1 MDFLQNFIQLDPINN
16 TVKVLLLIFLLSLI
30 LIVIGFY
37 LDFLKNKQ
45 NEKKLNILERAIK
58 DLIEEFRTIELSL
71 SDQKKILNNYKYTLE
86 RLDQEISRLAD
97 SSEGDSNITNAIKMA
112 NQGKSVD
119 EISQTTGMT
128 KEEIEPIIKYHGRT
142 WNYILKTCLLHWIF
156 WIWFLKLTFS
166 FDVFFSILID
176 INGSSRSIIIRL
188 SLFSLICNL

>member
-16 TVKVLLLIFLLSLI
+16 TVKVLLLIFILSLI

-142 WNYILKTCLLHWIF
+142 
-156 WIWFLKLTFS
+156 
-166 FDVFFSILID
+166 
-176 INGSSRSIIIRL
+176 
-188 SLFSLICNL
+188 

>member
-16 TVKVLLLIFLLSLI
+16 TVKILLLIFLLSLI

-37 LDFLKNKQ
+37 LDFLKNKK

-112 NQGKSVD
+112 NQGKSID

-128 KEEIEPIIKYHGRT
+128 KEEIEPIIKYHGR
-142 WNYILKTCLLHWIF
+142 
-156 WIWFLKLTFS
+156 S
-166 FDVFFSILID
+166 
-176 INGSSRSIIIRL
+176 
-188 SLFSLICNL
+188 

>member
-1 MDFLQNFIQLDPINN
+1 MDILQNFIQLDPVNN

-142 WNYILKTCLLHWIF
+142 
-156 WIWFLKLTFS
+156 
-166 FDVFFSILID
+166 
-176 INGSSRSIIIRL
+176 
-188 SLFSLICNL
+188 

>member
-1 MDFLQNFIQLDPINN
+1 MDFLQNFIQLDPLNN

-142 WNYILKTCLLHWIF
+142 
-156 WIWFLKLTFS
+156 
-166 FDVFFSILID
+166 
-176 INGSSRSIIIRL
+176 
-188 SLFSLICNL
+188 

>member
-112 NQGKSVD
+112 NQGKSID

-142 WNYILKTCLLHWIF
+142 
-156 WIWFLKLTFS
+156 
-166 FDVFFSILID
+166 
-176 INGSSRSIIIRL
+176 
-188 SLFSLICNL
+188 

>member
-97 SSEGDSNITNAIKMA
+97 SSEGDSNMTNAIKMA
-112 NQGKSVD
+112 NQGKSID

-128 KEEIEPIIKYHGRT
+128 KEEIEPIIKYHGR
-142 WNYILKTCLLHWIF
+142 
-156 WIWFLKLTFS
+156 S
-166 FDVFFSILID
+166 
-176 INGSSRSIIIRL
+176 
-188 SLFSLICNL
+188 

>member
-16 TVKVLLLIFLLSLI
+16 TAKVLLLIFLLSLI

-45 NEKKLNILERAIK
+45 NKKKLNILERAIK
-58 DLIEEFRTIELSL
+58 DLIEEFRALELSL

-128 KEEIEPIIKYHGRT
+128 KEEIEPIIKYHGR
-142 WNYILKTCLLHWIF
+142 
-156 WIWFLKLTFS
+156 S
-166 FDVFFSILID
+166 
-176 INGSSRSIIIRL
+176 
-188 SLFSLICNL
+188 

>member
-1 MDFLQNFIQLDPINN
+1 MDFIQNFIQLDPLNN
-16 TVKVLLLIFLLSLI
+16 TVKVLLIIFLLSLI

-112 NQGKSVD
+112 NQGKSID

-128 KEEIEPIIKYHGRT
+128 KEEIEPIIKYHGR
-142 WNYILKTCLLHWIF
+142 
-156 WIWFLKLTFS
+156 S
-166 FDVFFSILID
+166 
-176 INGSSRSIIIRL
+176 
-188 SLFSLICNL
+188 

>member
-16 TVKVLLLIFLLSLI
+16 TVKVLLLIFLLSLV

-142 WNYILKTCLLHWIF
+142 
-156 WIWFLKLTFS
+156 
-166 FDVFFSILID
+166 
-176 INGSSRSIIIRL
+176 
-188 SLFSLICNL
+188 

>member
-1 MDFLQNFIQLDPINN
+1 MDFLQSFIQLDPINN

-142 WNYILKTCLLHWIF
+142 
-156 WIWFLKLTFS
+156 
-166 FDVFFSILID
+166 
-176 INGSSRSIIIRL
+176 
-188 SLFSLICNL
+188 

>member
-1 MDFLQNFIQLDPINN
+1 MDFLQNFIQLDPVNN

-45 NEKKLNILERAIK
+45 NKKKLNILERAIK

-128 KEEIEPIIKYHGRT
+128 KEEIEPIIKYHGR
-142 WNYILKTCLLHWIF
+142 
-156 WIWFLKLTFS
+156 S
-166 FDVFFSILID
+166 
-176 INGSSRSIIIRL
+176 
-188 SLFSLICNL
+188 

>member
-37 LDFLKNKQ
+37 LDFLKNKK

-71 SDQKKILNNYKYTLE
+71 YDQKKILNNYKYTLE

-142 WNYILKTCLLHWIF
+142 
-156 WIWFLKLTFS
+156 
-166 FDVFFSILID
+166 
-176 INGSSRSIIIRL
+176 
-188 SLFSLICNL
+188 

>member
-1 MDFLQNFIQLDPINN
+1 MDFLQNFIQLDPVNN

-37 LDFLKNKQ
+37 LDFLKNKK

-71 SDQKKILNNYKYTLE
+71 YDQKKILNNYKYTLE

-142 WNYILKTCLLHWIF
+142 
-156 WIWFLKLTFS
+156 
-166 FDVFFSILID
+166 
-176 INGSSRSIIIRL
+176 
-188 SLFSLICNL
+188 

>member
-1 MDFLQNFIQLDPINN
+1 MDFLQSFIQLDPINN

-45 NEKKLNILERAIK
+45 NKKKLNILERAIK

-119 EISQTTGMT
+119 EISQITGMT
-128 KEEIEPIIKYHGRT
+128 KEEIEPIIKYHGR
-142 WNYILKTCLLHWIF
+142 
-156 WIWFLKLTFS
+156 S
-166 FDVFFSILID
+166 
-176 INGSSRSIIIRL
+176 
-188 SLFSLICNL
+188 

>member
-37 LDFLKNKQ
+37 LDFIKNKQ

-58 DLIEEFRTIELSL
+58 DLIEEFRTLELSL

-97 SSEGDSNITNAIKMA
+97 SSEGDSNMTNAIKMA
-112 NQGKSVD
+112 NQGKSID

-128 KEEIEPIIKYHGRT
+128 KEEIEPIMKYHGRP
-142 WNYILKTCLLHWIF
+142 
-156 WIWFLKLTFS
+156 
-166 FDVFFSILID
+166 
-176 INGSSRSIIIRL
+176 
-188 SLFSLICNL
+188 

>member
-112 NQGKSVD
+112 NEGKSID
-119 EISQTTGMT
+119 EISQLTGMT

-142 WNYILKTCLLHWIF
+142 
-156 WIWFLKLTFS
+156 
-166 FDVFFSILID
+166 
-176 INGSSRSIIIRL
+176 
-188 SLFSLICNL
+188 

>member
-119 EISQTTGMT
+119 EISQTNR
-128 KEEIEPIIKYHGRT
+128 Y
-142 WNYILKTCLLHWIF
+142 
-156 WIWFLKLTFS
+156 
-166 FDVFFSILID
+166 D
-176 INGSSRSIIIRL
+176 
-188 SLFSLICNL
+188 